1 MTAAKLIMVL
11 SDVSVG
17 YGSPQIPSLARSL
30 GNLFHCPAL
39 VIEPDQPDR
48 PPVEL
53 GLENVS
59 QERIYTLTHPYTWS
73 GHVEYGLACAS
84 QIDRLKPDVLVVCAF
99 LGIGALVSM
108 KHKPRLVIYYAIEHT
123 SGEMPAHRQLFNA
136 VAAKIDLCI
145 FPEENRAI
153 LDAPRLGLEHT
164 PKVIVY
170 NASEALP
177 TVVPAEARNKRF
189 FYGGTIHPTRT
200 YADHFL
206 LGDLDKYPIDL
217 FGNLEGFASPGDI
230 VNDLAARASN
240 VTYGGYLRGGATYL
254 KRLAD
259 YSYSI
264 IIWNPEKEDTLYAAP
279 NKFFDAIAAGVPP
292 ICAPHP
298 MCEKLIQRYRCGI
311 LLDGWSLSDMK
322 RGFDAALAA
331 MTPPRFEELVSN
343 CILAR
348 DALSWSRQF
357 ETAAG
362 EITKILKQKGQLP
375 MLDQVIRPTSKT
387 GSA

>member
-1 MTAAKLIMVL
+1 MMAANLVMVL

-30 GNLFHCPAL
+30 GDLFHCPAL

-48 PPVEL
+48 PPVSL
-53 GLENVS
+53 GMENVT
-59 QERIYTLTHPYTWS
+59 QERVYTLTHPYTWS
-73 GHVEYGLACAS
+73 GHIEYGLACAAR
-84 QIDRLKPDVLVVCAF
+84 IDRLKPDILVVCAF
-99 LGIGALVSM
+99 LSIGALVRM
-108 KHKPRLVIYYAIEHT
+108 KHKPRLVIYYGIEHT

-136 VAAKIDLCI
+136 VANKFDLCI
-145 FPEENRAI
+145 FPEENRAL

-170 NASEALP
+170 NSSEQLP
-177 TVVPAEARNKRF
+177 AVLPAETRNKRF

-217 FGNLEGFASPGDI
+217 FGNLEGFDSPGE
-230 VNDLAARASN
+230 VVADLAVRASN
-240 VTYGGYLRGGATYL
+240 VTYGGHLRGGETYL
-254 KRLAD
+254 RRLAD
-259 YSYSI
+259 YTYSI

-292 ICAPHP
+292 VCAPHP
-298 MCEKLIQRYRCGI
+298 MCVKLIERYRCGI
-311 LLDGWSLSDMK
+311 LLDGWSVDDIK
-322 RGFDAALAA
+322 RGLDAALAA
-331 MTPPRFEELVSN
+331 MTPPRFEELVAN
-343 CILAR
+343 CIAAR
-348 DALSWSRQF
+348 GALGWSKQF

-362 EITKILKQKGQLP
+362 EIRKILTEKGQQL
-375 MLDQVIRPTSKT
+375 MLEPPVQSIPKT
-387 GSA
+387 GWV